1 MSMFN
6 KKIVPVVAILLL
18 LAAAVAVGA
27 SQSRSVS
34 IPPGEIV
41 ESPNARVNGNV
52 PRPPVPDA
60 PALPATSIQPIFSD
74 DFGKGTIEGWQ
85 TVDTA
90 PGTWVARDGRL
101 VQGGD
106 ISGEREDEDALL
118 VAKGVVSTDGSL
130 EAAIFP
136 TSGSPVGLAFRG
148 TDAGYYRVV
157 LNRKNSSNAAKVA
170 LEKVT
175 ADGVKE

>member
-6 KKIVPVVAILLL
+6 KKIVPVAAILLL

-27 SQSRSVS
+27 SQSRTVS
-34 IPPGEIV
+34 IPPGDIV

-52 PRPPVPDA
+52 PRPAVPDA
-60 PALPATSIQPIFSD
+60 PALPATSMQPVFSD
-74 DFGKGTIEGWQ
+74 DFAKSSLEGWQ

-90 PGTWVARDGRL
+90 PATWVAREGRL

-106 ISGEREDEDALL
+106 LSGDPEDEDALF
-118 VAKGVVSTDGSL
+118 VAKDVVFADGSL

-148 TDAGYYRVV
+148 T
-157 LNRKNSSNAAKVA
+157 
-170 LEKVT
+170 
-175 ADGVKE
+175 